1 MKTGIHV
8 FFKGTHISKRQNRF
22 MEKRIKR
29 TSQGGKSVSY
39 SSEEKTIILTVVV
52 ALVIIGALLVNLVL
66 TPAPTEKFSTIY
78 YLDSEKQ
85 TENLPKTVV
94 LGENSTFSL
103 WVGVENHNDTTI
115 DYSVLVKY
123 DDGKSPVDPS
133 PVEPTESF
141 EKTLADEETWEFP
154 VTITIDQLGSNRVIL
169 ELWYLNRTS
178 LEPEYT
184 GNWVNISIEAT

>member
-1 MKTGIHV
+1 
-8 FFKGTHISKRQNRF
+8 
-22 MEKRIKR
+22 MEKKIKR
-29 TSQGGKSVSY
+29 TQKGAKSVSY
-39 SSEEKTIILTVVV
+39 SSEEKTIILTILV
-52 ALVIIGALLVNLVL
+52 ALAIMVALLVYVVFF
-66 TPAPTEKFSTIY
+66 TPAQKEPFTSLY
-78 YLDSEKQ
+78 LLDSEKQ
-85 TENLPKTVV
+85 LENIPKTVV

-115 DYSVLVKY
+115 DYQVLVKY
-123 DDGKSPVDPS
+123 DDGNSPVDPN